1 MLLSM
6 TGFGAATHQAADAL
20 FTVEVRTVNN
30 RFLKVISRLP
40 ESCVSLDGQV
50 ERAVRDRIGRGTVN
64 VFVRIH
70 SSSTGSRS
78 LADEEVI
85 ADYAEQF
92 RGMAERLGLSGELT
106 LDSLL
111 SLPGVI
117 RDDNSRAAGGEHLWP
132 GLEVALQEA
141 LEELAT
147 FRTQEGATIEA
158 DLGRQCEVVGTELE
172 AVRLRSPKVAEAYR
186 QKLLERVGTALA
198 GTAAKVSETDVI
210 REVSLFADRCDINE
224 ELSRMDAHL
233 VQFRQIL
240 DADSSEGRKLDFLA
254 QEMFRETNTIGSKAN
269 DVEIAHRVVEIKLAI
284 ERIRENLQNVE

>member
-6 TGFGAATHQAADAL
+6 TGFGAATHQAGDAL

-70 SSSTGSRS
+70 SRSTGSRS
-78 LADEEVI
+78 LADEGVI

-117 RDDNSRAAGGEHLWP
+117 RDDNSRTEGGEHLWP

-158 DLGRQCEVVGTELE
+158 DLGRQCEVIGTELE

>member
-1 MLLSM
+1 L
-6 TGFGAATHQAADAL
+6 
-20 FTVEVRTVNN
+20 
-30 RFLKVISRLP
+30 
-40 ESCVSLDGQV
+40 
-50 ERAVRDRIGRGTVN
+50 
-64 VFVRIH
+64 
-70 SSSTGSRS
+70 
-78 LADEEVI
+78 I

-106 LDSLL
+106 LDTLL

-117 RDDNSRAAGGEHLWP
+117 GDDHSRAGGGEEMWP
-132 GLEVALQEA
+132 GLEASLQEA
-141 LEELAT
+141 LEQLAS
-147 FRTQEGATIEA
+147 FRTQEGVTIEA
-158 DLGRQCEVVGTELE
+158 DLGHQCGVVGTELE

-186 QKLLERVGTALA
+186 QKLLERVGNALA
-198 GTAAKVSETDVI
+198 GTVAKVSETDVI

-240 DADSSEGRKLDFLA
+240 DGDSSEGRKLDFLA

-284 ERIRENLQNVE
+284 ERMRENLQNVE

>member
-6 TGFGAATHQAADAL
+6 TGFGAATHQAGDAL

-30 RFLKVISRLP
+30 RFLKVVSRLP
-40 ESCVSLDGQV
+40 ESCVSFDGRV
-50 ERAVRDRIGRGTVN
+50 ERMVRDRIGRGTVN

-70 SSSTGSRS
+70 SSSKSSRS
-78 LADEEVI
+78 LADEGLI

-106 LDSLL
+106 LDTLL

-117 RDDNSRAAGGEHLWP
+117 RDDHSRAGGGEEMWP
-132 GLEVALQEA
+132 GLEASLQEA
-141 LEELAT
+141 LEQLAS
-147 FRTQEGATIEA
+147 FRTQEGVTIEA
-158 DLGRQCEVVGTELE
+158 DLGHQCGVVGTELE

-186 QKLLERVGTALA
+186 QKLLERVGNALA
-198 GTAAKVSETDVI
+198 GTVAKVSETDVI

-240 DADSSEGRKLDFLA
+240 DGDSSEGRKLDFLA

-284 ERIRENLQNVE
+284 ERMRENLQNVE